1 MNHFV
6 LRVAAAPLCFA
17 ISQVLSSA
25 AYAAEPLHDT
35 AIDEIIV
42 TTNLQQSRAD
52 SSVAVNVLDGES
64 LREAAAATL
73 GDTLKGLVGVNSASF
88 GSGVGTP
95 IIRGQS
101 GNRVQVLQGGV
112 SNIDAS
118 SVSPDHANSVEAALA
133 QRIEVLR
140 GPSTLMYGNGAIGGV
155 VNVITNRVPT
165 MVPTKLSGLLETRH
179 RSSSDQQSSI
189 VILEGGGGQFAWHF
203 DASYRDNN
211 DTQINGFAINPSTVD
226 LDDEEAWEELQ
237 ASKGRVAN
245 TSGRADAASIGASW
259 VFSGGYAGLNYS
271 ESNSLYGIPAGAHG
285 HDEHEEGDHDD
296 DHEEDGPADILGA
309 DGITIA
315 MEQQR
320 LDFETLLP
328 LGGWLQELQA
338 KLSVADYEHVEIEP
352 DGGVGTR
359 YSNDGI
365 EGRITVT
372 HDGFAGAKGFTGV
385 QFGNKRFSAV
395 GAESYIPVT
404 DTESEALFT
413 VQSFDLGE
421 MVYEFGLRAEH
432 QHLSQRTSACDRS
445 DNTVS
450 ASASGLWRMREDT
463 NIVLSLADSQR
474 APSVEELYSNIDQ
487 STCLP
492 NSDLVEHGATGRLE
506 IGLPT
511 ASKEHARNIELS
523 LRRHLGR
530 VRGELN
536 IFYND
541 IADYLYLADT
551 QATIDGVAIAQM
563 RQDSAIFR
571 GLEAE
576 LSMPLS
582 REPNAATTLNLFGD
596 YVRAEIAGGENVP
609 RIPALRV
616 GFEIEHAHRDW
627 LYKIRVTDVAD
638 QHRVGAGESGSKG
651 YTLVDLAVDYHRP
664 LQAGEL
670 TMFGKLSNVLN
681 EQVRNHSSLLKDVAP
696 EPGRGVEL
704 GVRYSF

>member
-1 MNHFV
+1 MNHSV

-17 ISQVLSSA
+17 ISQILSSA

-95 IIRGQS
+95 VIRGQS

-165 MVPTKLSGLLETRH
+165 MVPTELSGLMETRH
-179 RSSSDQQSSI
+179 RSASDQQSSI

-226 LDDEEAWEELQ
+226 LDDEEALEELQ
-237 ASKGRVAN
+237 ASKGHIAN

-285 HDEHEEGDHDD
+285 HDEHEEGDHGDA
-296 DHEEDGPADILGA
+296 HEEGEPEDIPGA

-359 YSNDGI
+359 YSSDGI

-372 HDGFAGAKGFTGV
+372 HDGFAGAKGFTGL

-395 GAESYIPVT
+395 GEEAYIPVT

-432 QHLSQRTSACDRS
+432 QHLRQRTSACDRS
-445 DNTVS
+445 DRTVS
-450 ASASGLWRMREDT
+450 ASASGLWRVREDT

-487 STCLP
+487 NTCLP
-492 NSDLVEHGATGRLE
+492 IGDLVEHGATGRLE

-530 VRGELN
+530 VRGEFN

-541 IADYLYLADT
+541 IADYVYLADT

-563 RQDSAIFR
+563 RQNNAVFR
-571 GLEAE
+571 GMEAE
-576 LSMPLS
+576 LSMPLG
-582 REPNAATTLNLFGD
+582 REPNAATTLKLFGD
-596 YVRAEIAGGENVP
+596 YVRAEIEGGENVP

-627 LYKIRVTDVAD
+627 LYKVRVTDVAD
-638 QHRVGAGESGSKG
+638 QNRVGTSESRSKG

-664 LQAGEL
+664 MQAGEL
-670 TMFGKLSNVLN
+670 TMFGKLSNVLD

>member
-1 MNHFV
+1 MNHSV
-6 LRVAAAPLCFA
+6 LRAAAAPLCFA
-17 ISQVLSSA
+17 ISQILASA
-25 AYAAEPLHDT
+25 AYGAEPLHD
-35 AIDEIIV
+35 AVVDEIIV
-42 TTNLQQSRAD
+42 TTNLQQSRAE

-95 IIRGQS
+95 VIRGQS

-165 MVPTKLSGLLETRH
+165 MVPTELSGLMETRH
-179 RSSSDQQSSI
+179 RSSSDQQSSV
-189 VILEGGGGQFAWHF
+189 VILEGGVEQFAWHV
-203 DASYRDNN
+203 DASYRENN
-211 DTQINGFAINPSTVD
+211 DTQIDGFAINPKIVD
-226 LDDEEAWEELQ
+226 IDDEEALEELL

-245 TSGRADAASIGASW
+245 TSGRADAASVGGSW
-259 VFSGGYAGLNYS
+259 VFGGGYGGMNYS
-271 ESNSLYGIPAGAHG
+271 ESTSQYGIPAGAHG
-285 HDEHEEGDHDD
+285 HEEHEEGA
-296 DHEEDGPADILGA
+296 EGGGA
-309 DGITIA
+309 EGITIM

-338 KLSVADYEHVEIEP
+338 KISVADYEHVEIEP
-352 DGGVGTR
+352 NGQVGTR
-359 YSNDGI
+359 YSSDGV

-372 HDGFAGAKGFTGV
+372 HDGLAGGNGLTGV
-385 QFGNKRFSAV
+385 QFGQKSFSAV
-395 GAESYIPVT
+395 GEESYIPAT
-404 DTESEALFT
+404 DIGSEALFT
-413 VQSFDLGE
+413 VQSIDLDA
-421 MVYEFGLRAEH
+421 VIYEFGLRAEH
-432 QHLSQRTSACDRS
+432 QHLRQRVGACDRS
-445 DNTVS
+445 DMTVS
-450 ASASGLWRMREDT
+450 ASASGLWRVRADT
-463 NIVLSLADSQR
+463 NILLSLADSQR

-563 RQDSAIFR
+563 RQNNAVFR

-576 LSMPLS
+576 LSMPLG
-582 REPNAATTLNLFGD
+582 REPNAATTLKLFGD
-596 YVRAEIAGGENVP
+596 YVRAEIEGGENVP

-627 LYKIRVTDVAD
+627 LYKVRVTDVAD
-638 QHRVGAGESGSKG
+638 QHRVGTSESRSEG

-664 LQAGEL
+664 MQAGEL
-670 TMFGKLSNVLN
+670 TMFGKLSNVLD
-681 EQVRNHSSLLKDVAP
+681 EQVRNHTSLLKDVAP
-696 EPGRGVEL
+696 EPGRGAEV